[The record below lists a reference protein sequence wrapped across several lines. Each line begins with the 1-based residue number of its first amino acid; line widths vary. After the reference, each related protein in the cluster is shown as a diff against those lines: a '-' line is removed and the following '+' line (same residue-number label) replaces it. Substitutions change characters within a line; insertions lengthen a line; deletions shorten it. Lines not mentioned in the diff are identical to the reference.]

1 MYCPKCGKD
10 IADDSKF
17 CRHCGFTFDTKAG
30 NDQNIYGK
38 LKSHIQVIK
47 DKQISLKAILLT
59 IAIGI
64 WMLVLQ
70 NFGIFCASKDVNVKN
85 CVDVEGSVEVGGTVD
100 IGNTVDVSVVDY

>member
-17 CRHCGFTFDTKAG
+17 CRHCGFTFEINAG
-30 NDQNIYGK
+30 NGKNHTGK
-38 LKSHIQVIK
+38 LNSFIQEIK
-47 DKQISLKAILLT
+47 GKQISLKAILLT

-70 NFGIFCASKDVNVKN
+70 NLGIFCASKDVKVKN
-85 CVDVEGSVEVGGTVD
+85 CVDVEGTVD